1 MMAKVDFSA
10 AVTGDGAA
18 AASYVGPLP
27 KDGILP
33 PRHNLY
39 AVNAA
44 GKREYVDTE
53 RADTFEDACKLAAKN
68 HPGKEFTA
76 TPPVDNNKMK
86 KRKDSPRKNIFVM
99 QDGQPVYFTTER
111 ADTHAAAKA
120 QAEKKNPGVKLLCED
135 DL

>member
-1 MMAKVDFSA
+1 MAKVDFSA

-53 RADTFEDACKLAAKN
+53 RADTFEDACKLAEKN
-68 HPGKEFTA
+68 HPGITFTA
-76 TPPVDNNKMK
+76 TPPVDRAKLK
-86 KRKDSPRKNIFVM
+86 KRKWSMRKNIFVM
-99 QDGQPVYFTTER
+99 QDGNPVYFTTEH
-111 ADTHAAAKA
+111 AMTHAEAKA
-120 QAEKKNPGVKLLCED
+120 QAQKKHPGVTLLCED
-135 DL
+135 DF